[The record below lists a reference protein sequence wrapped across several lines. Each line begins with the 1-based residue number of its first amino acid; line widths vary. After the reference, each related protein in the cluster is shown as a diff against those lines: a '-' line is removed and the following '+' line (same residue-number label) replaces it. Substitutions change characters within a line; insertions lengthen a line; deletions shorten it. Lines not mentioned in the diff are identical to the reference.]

1 LDNPRD
7 CIHSSLKEE
16 RKNWSY
22 FAVLFLCTLAA
33 LVQKWK
39 QFWPLPCWNCMFGYY
54 THYICT
60 SPSHRRTAT
69 KIDHTPN
76 KKGSSSSNMCSLRDR
91 DRGMEQWMG
100 AANTNLGSSVM
111 LSRRVDLTEFLV
123 SGESCIQWPVIF
135 FRSKTPANC
144 LTSGDCALRT

>member
-1 LDNPRD
+1 MIIKHVFSERQRHRRD
-7 CIHSSLKEE
+7 I
-16 RKNWSY
+16 
-22 FAVLFLCTLAA
+22 LAA
-33 LVQKWK
+33 ETEGQ
-39 QFWPLPCWNCMFGYY
+39 
-54 THYICT
+54 
-60 SPSHRRTAT
+60 
-69 KIDHTPN
+69 
-76 KKGSSSSNMCSLRDR
+76 RDR

-100 AANTNLGSSVM
+100 AANPNLGSSVM